1 MTAISSGAG
10 TGSFVDEIGI
20 EIGVIGDFRLKASYQ
35 PVFARHGDSLSA
47 VAACGFAMPFRNGH
61 TIPIAAFHD
70 AVLPRHDLGLTA
82 LAAALDLRNL
92 VHAGVANLTL
102 MLRADLRCAGTV
114 GRAHAAVRLLA
125 AEIARDD
132 LQPHDTSVELAG
144 LADVGAEVV
153 SAAFAALQGHGIRIA
168 VLEQGNGPA
177 SGVLPDLAPA
187 DLVRID
193 GGWFRTVARQ
203 PQTARLFAALVR
215 AYRSR
220 GADVIVDGIATETML
235 RVALDS
241 GADLLCGPLLAPTAL
256 AGALFPDTPVTIESL
271 LAERRVITLFP

>member
-1 MTAISSGAG
+1 MTVLSGGVG
-10 TGSFVDEIGI
+10 TASFVDELGI
-20 EIGVIGDFRLKASYQ
+20 EIGIVGAFRLKASYQ
-35 PVFARHGDSLSA
+35 PVFVRHGDTLSA
-47 VAACGFAMPFRNGH
+47 VATCGSTTPFRHGQP
-61 TIPIAAFHD
+61 IPVAAFQD
-70 AVLPRHDLGLTA
+70 ATLPHHKLALTA
-82 LAAALDLRNL
+82 LAAALNLRNL
-92 VHAGVANLTL
+92 GHAGVAGLRL
-102 MLRADLRCAGTV
+102 ILRADLRSAGTA
-114 GRAHAAVRLLA
+114 GRARAAVRLLA

-132 LQPHDTSVELAG
+132 LQPHDISVELAG
-144 LADVGAEVV
+144 LAEVGADAVA
-153 SAAFAALQGHGIRIA
+153 AAFAALQEHGIRIA

-220 GADVIVDGIATETML
+220 GADILVDGIATETML

-241 GADLLCGPLLAPTAL
+241 GADLFCGPLLAPAAL
-256 AGALFPDTPVTIESL
+256 AGALFPDTPLTIESL
-271 LAERRVITLFP
+271 LAERRVIPLFP

>member
-1 MTAISSGAG
+1 MAIRSALS
-10 TGSFVDEIGI
+10 
-20 EIGVIGDFRLKASYQ
+20 Q
-35 PVFARHGDSLSA
+35 PAVRPTPFRHGQ
-47 VAACGFAMPFRNGH
+47 P
-61 TIPIAAFHD
+61 IPVAAFHN
-70 AVLPRHDLGLTA
+70 AVLPRHDLALTA
-82 LAAALDLRNL
+82 LAAALSLRNL
-92 VHAGVANLTL
+92 GHAGVAGLRL
-102 MLRADLRCAGTV
+102 MLRADLRSAGTA
-114 GRAHAAVRLLA
+114 GRARAAVRLLA

-132 LQPHDTSVELAG
+132 LRPHDICVELAG
-144 LADVGAEVV
+144 LAEVGADAVA
-153 SAAFAALQGHGIRIA
+153 AAFAALQQHGIRIA

-220 GADVIVDGIATETML
+220 GADVLVDGIATETML

-241 GADLLCGPLLAPTAL
+241 GADLFCGPLLAPAAL
-256 AGALFPDTPVTIESL
+256 AGALFPDTPLTIESL
-271 LAERRVITLFP
+271 LVERRVIPLFP

>member
-1 MTAISSGAG
+1 VTVISGGVGTA
-10 TGSFVDEIGI
+10 SFVDELGI
-20 EIGVIGDFRLKASYQ
+20 EIGIVDEFRLKASYQ
-35 PVFARHGDSLSA
+35 PVFARHGDTLSA
-47 VAACGFAMPFRNGH
+47 VAACGSTTPFRNGQP
-61 TIPIAAFHD
+61 IPVAAFHN
-70 AVLPRHDLGLTA
+70 AVLPRHDLALTA
-82 LAAALDLRNL
+82 LTAALSLRNL
-92 VHAGVANLTL
+92 GHAGVDGLKL
-102 MLRADLRCAGTV
+102 MLRADLRSAGTV
-114 GRAHAAVRLLA
+114 GRVRAAVHLLA

-132 LQPHDTSVELAG
+132 LSPNDICVELAG
-144 LADVGAEVV
+144 LAEVGPDAV
-153 SAAFAALQGHGIRIA
+153 SAAFAALQQQGIRIA

-220 GADVIVDGIATETML
+220 GADILVDGIATETML

-256 AGALFPDTPVTIESL
+256 AGALFPDTPVTIQSL
-271 LAERRVITLFP
+271 LTERRVITLFP